1 MSNLILNGK
10 TTVPGGTFEEVNID
24 GLPTIVGDLSCDI
37 MKADGVGKFRGNVT
51 VKGKADI
58 DGVFNV
64 YGNMDVEDLDLDGT
78 FKVFGDL
85 NAEGMEVEGLL
96 KVSKSITAENI
107 KLTGFVS
114 LKGTLN
120 AGSLDITFYNS
131 PKVKEVVG
139 GRISIRRGSTTRRF
153 RAELIE
159 GDEISVE
166 RSKVGMIRG
175 DSVIIGEGCTIDRV
189 EYRSNLDI
197 HPKAVVKEKVKL
209 S

>member
-1 MSNLILNGK
+1 MSNLILNGR
-10 TTVPGGTFEEVNID
+10 TTAPGGTFEEVSID
-24 GLPTIVGDLSCDI
+24 GLPTIVGDLSCDM
-37 MKADGVGKFRGNVT
+37 MKADGVGKLRGNLT

-85 NAEGMEVEGLL
+85 NAERMEVEGLL
-96 KVSKSITAENI
+96 KVSRNVTAENI

-114 LKGTLN
+114 IKETLN

-131 PKVKEVVG
+131 PNVKEVVG
-139 GRISIRRGSTTRRF
+139 GRIYIRRGSTTRRF

-159 GDEISVE
+159 GDEISIEWSIAGTV
-166 RSKVGMIRG
+166 RG
-175 DSVIIGEGCTIDRV
+175 DSVTIGEGCKIGRV
-189 EYRSNLDI
+189 EYRSDLDI
-197 HPKAVVKEKVKL
+197 HPKAVVKERVKL